1 MKKVRVRR
9 SRRAGSRSATR
20 LNARDR
26 ILIAL
31 TDKPTILRV
40 LEATHSASKWASAA
54 LSGSR
59 SELAQGLE
67 LVEAERARL
76 AERLRT
82 AQARGRGL
90 PDGVRRSATDAACER
105 IECRLAELREAA
117 AQLTSLKERARAELE
132 VESIEW
138 QRPLTVGEGEVEV
151 VGYVDLWVSVR
162 TSTYRI
168 QQGTDPWDAEGRPRY
183 EGCSLHHLV
192 RTVAIQV
199 EPTIHSLSALVRRVR
214 FVQTHARSALNLV
227 VTCDRFGTDLL
238 AAQGIPTFVWTPETA
253 AKPSTPKGALPARGA
268 RVPALGSVEIDGPAR
283 PSLPSPRPSLP
294 PAPLG

>member
-1 MKKVRVRR
+1 MKKARVRR
-9 SRRAGSRSATR
+9 SRRAESRPTTR
-20 LNARDR
+20 VDARDR

-40 LEATHSASKWASAA
+40 LEATHSASEWANAA
-54 LSGSR
+54 LSSSR
-59 SELAQGLE
+59 SELTQGLE
-67 LVEAERARL
+67 LVEAERTRL
-76 AERLRT
+76 EERLRMAKT
-82 AQARGRGL
+82 RGRGL
-90 PDGVRRSATDAACER
+90 PEGLGRSATDAACER
-105 IECRLAELREAA
+105 IECRLVELREAA
-117 AQLTSLKERARAELE
+117 THLTSLKERARAELE

-138 QRPLTVGEGEVEV
+138 QRPLTVGDGEVEI

-162 TSTYRI
+162 TATYRI

-192 RTVAIQV
+192 RTIAIQV
-199 EPTIHSLSALVRRVR
+199 EPTIRSLSAVVRRVR

-227 VTCDRFGTDLL
+227 VTCDRFGTEVL
-238 AAQGIPTFVWTPETA
+238 AAQGIPTFVWTPETVS
-253 AKPSTPKGALPARGA
+253 KPSTPKGALPARGP
-268 RVPALGSVEIDGPAR
+268 RVPALGTVEIDGPSR